1 MKRKILK
8 ELDLPEYK
16 QPLNSVV
23 EFLENLS
30 YSAVKT
36 KYNAKGNWD
45 AVSIRG
51 YSDEVEDILKPGVLK
66 SDVKPAE
73 LRWTKLYE
81 EPFLLPIKEILS
93 HIPAEFER
101 VRIMR
106 LKAGT
111 DIKKHTDKVDKSIK
125 EGKLVRLHVPLKTGP
140 KVSMT
145 LWKGKNAHSYNLEQ
159 GKYYYVDVSKPHA
172 VDNSEDYDRLHLV
185 IDCYM
190 NPRLENVISAKV

>member
-1 MKRKILK
+1 MANCF
-8 ELDLPEYK
+8 ELDLPQYK
-16 QPLNSVV
+16 QSLRECCGFLDNL
-23 EFLENLS
+23 EF
-30 YSAVKT
+30 SAVKT

-51 YSDEVEDILKPGVLK
+51 YSDDISNILKPGVLK
-66 SDVKPAE
+66 SDVKAE
-73 LRWTKLYE
+73 PLRWTELYNT
-81 EPFLLPIKEILS
+81 PSLLPIKEILS

-101 VRIMR
+101 VRVMR
-106 LKAGT
+106 LRSGT
-111 DIKKHTDKVDKSIK
+111 KISKHTDKVDKSIK